1 MFYFDFEGSILDEKV
16 ISLLGQLESQL
27 EYFSFLGNF
36 HESL

>member
-1 MFYFDFEGSILDEKV
+1 MYALYARQSVEKEDSISV
-16 ISLLGQLESQL
+16 ESQL